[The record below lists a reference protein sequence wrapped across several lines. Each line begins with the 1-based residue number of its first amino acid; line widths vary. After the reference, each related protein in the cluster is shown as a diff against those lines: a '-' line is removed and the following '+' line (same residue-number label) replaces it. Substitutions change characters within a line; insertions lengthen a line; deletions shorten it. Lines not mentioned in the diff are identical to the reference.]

1 MLPLFLS
8 GCMASK
14 AWRPKVEKPKK
25 VILMIGDGMGLGQVT
40 AALYSTPRFRLNLE
54 RFPVIGL
61 IKTHAVDNLITD
73 SAAGATAFASG
84 CKTYL
89 GAIGVNRDTISTRTI
104 FEIAQ
109 KKGIRTGLVV
119 TSEITH
125 ATPACFYAHQP
136 LRTMYEQ
143 IAEDFATS
151 KVDLAIGGGKKYFL
165 HRYDR
170 QNLIEVM
177 EGKNI
182 RVLDEEPKW
191 RQIDYGPNERL
202 VCFTANMQPKRK
214 VKGRHYLAPATSF
227 AMNFLDKGA
236 ENGFMLL
243 VEGSQIDWGGHAN
256 DSNYIIS
263 ETLDFDKAIGK
274 VLDFAQK
281 DGETLVVVTAD
292 HETGGYSVKNGSRR
306 GNLKTGFTTGSHT
319 ATMVP
324 VYAFGPGSEK
334 FAGIYN
340 NTEIF
345 DKVRNA
351 LGI

>member
-1 MLPLFLS
+1 
-8 GCMASK
+8 
-14 AWRPKVEKPKK
+14 
-25 VILMIGDGMGLGQVT
+25 
-40 AALYSTPRFRLNLE
+40 
-54 RFPVIGL
+54 
-61 IKTHAVDNLITD
+61 
-73 SAAGATAFASG
+73 
-84 CKTYL
+84 
-89 GAIGVNRDTISTRTI
+89 
-104 FEIAQ
+104 
-109 KKGIRTGLVV
+109 
-119 TSEITH
+119 
-125 ATPACFYAHQP
+125 
-136 LRTMYEQ
+136 
-143 IAEDFATS
+143 
-151 KVDLAIGGGKKYFL
+151 
-165 HRYDR
+165 
-170 QNLIEVM
+170 
-177 EGKNI
+177 
-182 RVLDEEPKW
+182 
-191 RQIDYGPNERL
+191 
-202 VCFTANMQPKRK
+202 MQPKRK